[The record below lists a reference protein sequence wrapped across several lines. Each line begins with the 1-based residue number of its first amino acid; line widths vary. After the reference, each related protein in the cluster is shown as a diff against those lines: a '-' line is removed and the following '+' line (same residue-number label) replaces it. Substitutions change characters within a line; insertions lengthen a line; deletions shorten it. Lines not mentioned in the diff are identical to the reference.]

1 MSLRSRKPAAKLLSL
16 KDAFERE
23 YARRELERRARNEA
37 ERLQQERDLE
47 GAELLHAAL
56 AADAGFLEGRG
67 LTADRRRY
75 TVSLDHA
82 RFRIAAYFDG
92 GTVAVTLTDK
102 RAAPTSA
109 ATPRRQETAESAE
122 DALRLIAQ
130 FLVEETR

>member
-1 MSLRSRKPAAKLLSL
+1 MSQRSRRPATRPLSL

-23 YARRELERRARNEA
+23 YARRELERRARDEA

-47 GAELLHAAL
+47 GAEQLHAAL
-56 AADAGFLEGRG
+56 ADDPGFLEARG

-92 GTVAVTLTDK
+92 GKVAVTLSDK
-102 RAAPTSA
+102 RAAPASA
-109 ATPRRQETAESAE
+109 ASPRRQDTVEGAE